1 MKKISILLTFVILSS
16 IVYAQSN
23 KRLKEF
29 SKEHS
34 VYIEELNT
42 FMLSGSASED
52 TKKMMKKLTKLWNG
66 STFSTDKKE
75 ILVDI
80 SNKMLKARKRSS
92 HFEALLSA
100 VLSFSSYTDF
110 NTQFSNWYSIVAY
123 LIDNEPTSRQLKF
136 FKYTNDLFTENVLF
150 KNRSLSWY
158 PSKMAFSFSL
168 TDSIPEINFRQPI
181 DLFCIARGDTLR
193 ISQTQGVFYPM
204 SGRWKGQ
211 NGMVD
216 WKKAGFNLTEV
227 YAELSDYSIA
237 FKTPNF
243 VADSVKFYNYNIFG
257 EKVIYGTLEDK
268 LINRNKSDEKV
279 SYPKF
284 DSYDKN
290 IILSDLIEDVDF
302 QGGYS
307 LYGNRFVSTGGNG
320 QLASLIFYRN
330 GAQFV
335 RVSTER
341 IAIVGKRVLGSNASV
356 KILFENDSIIHP
368 GLSLIYDQ
376 DERRLDL
383 ISDDE
388 GVSSSPYVNTF
399 HNLEMKFQKLEWKI
413 DDDTI
418 TFGTIAGNDN
428 QPAFFESSKYY
439 TARRF
444 DNLMGIDAKHPLLVI
459 KEFNE
464 KYGVK
469 NKFFINDF
477 KKISPYSDDQ
487 DIRFL
492 MNLARQG
499 FLIYDSNLGTVEVKD
514 NVERYILARS
524 EKVDH
529 DVISFISTKPENN
542 ANAILDLNTMN
553 LDVFGINKI
562 NLSEVRDVV
571 ALPSDKKIVVKENL
585 NFTMEGRLIA
595 GSGGRFRIKSDDI
608 TFNYEDF
615 RMYFKDATTEIW
627 IPNNHDKRDEKGELI
642 LEPLHSEITISNGE
656 LLVDTSIN
664 KSGIWK
670 EDYPQYPIIRSYD
683 RSKVYYD
690 QDEIF
695 AGVYARDRFYFDIDP
710 FEIDSLDS
718 YDRSSLSF
726 PGEMYTADIF
736 PSFRQELEVQKDNAL
751 GFDINIP
758 DGGYPL
764 YVDKGKFLGENSLSL
779 DKSGLRGSGTFEYLS
794 STTKSDDYIFFPDSM
809 NTHANTFEIARTSGE
824 LGVPQASGNVVYEHW
839 MPYEDVLNVR
849 KKTEDFVLYSAKA
862 SLDGQF
868 FLRPSGLSGSGKVA
882 LDESELVSKLY
893 YFNLE
898 EFNSDTAD
906 FVLHRSDDFE
916 AIAFESVNL
925 QTKINLTERTG
936 TFQSNG
942 TGSFVSFPEN
952 QYICYIDELKWYMD
966 KSLVELGVSDGGLGS
981 RFVSVHPEQ
990 DSLSFVS
997 RKASYSLKDY
1007 IIQAKEVDE
1016 IQVAD
1021 AAIYPADGEVTVE
1034 TGSIMRTFNN
1044 ASLLV
1049 NRDER
1054 YHELFDATIDVI
1066 GGKSYAGRASV
1077 NYKGRGVEEQLIRFD
1092 TLYVD
1097 STYQSIGLGEISP
1110 EREFKFNPQFSYKGS
1125 VRMEGSQKE
1134 FYYDGSFQ
1142 VQHECYLV
1150 NDGWVK
1156 FNDYVG
1162 VDEIKLPIGDNVLDE
1177 QGKNLY
1183 VGPIMSEDRIY
1194 PAFLSTLEQETDIV
1208 MMPINGYLSYNAS
1221 RSLFIVEDKKD
1232 SLSSRF
1238 TMTNEG
1244 CIMKGD
1250 GEFNL
1255 GLDLGR
1261 VDINTT
1267 GNFNFN
1273 AVENTFKTSCMLSL
1287 DFYMSSKAMD
1297 FMGNDLYNDPMADE
1311 LEMREDFYIPNFNRI
1326 LNDEDLAF
1334 EYEMYGQFEKLPSQL
1349 VKTLNFYEVTL
1360 EWDQENSSL
1369 MSKRMLGLGNIND
1382 FQINKLYKGRLE
1394 LNNDYSGDLF
1404 NVYLETDIGEWYFF
1418 NYSNDVLLSRSSIEE
1433 FNIEIMEVK
1442 TQQKKL
1448 PAGKGETPYQY
1459 DLSSETDVDNFKKRF
1474 FR

>member
-1 MKKISILLTFVILSS
+1 MKKLSILLSFVFLANLSFG
-16 IVYAQSN
+16 QSN

-29 SKEHS
+29 SKDHTI
-34 VYIEELNT
+34 YIEELNT

-52 TKKMMKKLTKLWNG
+52 TKKMMKMITKLWKG

-75 ILVDI
+75 ILVDV
-80 SNKMLKARKRSS
+80 SNKMMKARKRAS
-92 HFEALLSA
+92 HFEVLLSA
-100 VLSFSSYTDF
+100 VVSFTEYKDF
-110 NTQFSNWYSIVAY
+110 GTQFNNWSSIVMY
-123 LIDNEPTSRQLKF
+123 LIENEPTSRQLKF
-136 FKYTNDLFTENVLF
+136 YKYTNDLFSENVLF

-168 TDSIPEINFRQPI
+168 NDSIPELNFRQPI
-181 DLFCIARGDTLR
+181 DLFCVARGDTLR
-193 ISQTQGVFYPM
+193 ISQTQGVFFPM
-204 SGRWKGQ
+204 TGKWKGQ
-211 NGMVD
+211 GGLVD

-227 YAELSDYSIA
+227 YAELSDYNIA
-237 FKTPNF
+237 LKTPNF
-243 VADSVKFYNYNIFG
+243 KADSVKFYNYNIFG
-257 EKVIYGTLEDK
+257 EKVTFGKLEDK

-290 IILSDLIEDVDF
+290 IIFSDLIEDVDF

-330 GAQFV
+330 GSQFV

-356 KILFENDSIIHP
+356 KILFANDSIIHP

-388 GVSSSPYVNTF
+388 GVSSSPYVNTY

-413 DDDTI
+413 DDDKI
-418 TFGTIAGNDN
+418 TFGTIAGNNN

-439 TARRF
+439 TSARF
-444 DNLMGIDAKHPLLVI
+444 DNLMGIDAKHPLLTI
-459 KEFNE
+459 KEFN
-464 KYGVK
+464 KNYGVN
-469 NKFFINDF
+469 NKFFVEDF
-477 KKISPYSDDQ
+477 KRISPYSDDQ

-492 MNLARQG
+492 MNLAKQG
-499 FLIYDSNLGTVEVKD
+499 FLNYNSNLGTVYVKD
-514 NVERYILARS
+514 NVERYIMARS
-524 EKVDH
+524 EKIDH
-529 DVISFISTKPENN
+529 DVISLISSKPENN
-542 ANAILDLNTMN
+542 ANAILYLSTMN
-553 LDVFGINKI
+553 LDIFGINKI
-562 NLSEVRDVV
+562 NVSEVRDVV
-571 ALPSDKKIVVKENL
+571 ALPSNKKIVVQEGL
-585 NFTMEGRLIA
+585 NFSMEGRLIA

-615 RMYFKDATTEIW
+615 RMYFKDASTEIW
-627 IPNNHDKRDEKGELI
+627 IPNNQEKRNEKGELI
-642 LEPLHSEITISNGE
+642 LDALHSEITISNGE

-670 EDYPQYPIIRSYD
+670 EDHPQYPIIRSYD

-690 QDEIF
+690 QEDIF
-695 AGVYARDRFYFDIDP
+695 AGVYNRDRFYFDIDP

-718 YDRSSLSF
+718 YDRSSLSL
-726 PGEMYTADIF
+726 PGEIYTADIF
-736 PSFRQELEVQKDNAL
+736 PSFRQELRVQKDNAL
-751 GFDINIP
+751 GFEINIP
-758 DGGYPL
+758 EGGYPL
-764 YVDKGKFLGENSLSL
+764 YVDKGKFFAANSLSL
-779 DKSGLRGSGTFEYLS
+779 NKSGLRGSGTFEYLS
-794 STTKSDDYIFFPDSM
+794 STTQSKDYIFFPDSM
-809 NTHANTFEIARTSGE
+809 NTYATSFALAKTSGE
-824 LGVPQASGNVVYEHW
+824 LGVPQASGNDVYEHW
-839 MPYEDVLNVR
+839 LPYGDVLNVQ
-849 KKTEDFVLYSAKA
+849 KKTEDLVLYSAKA
-862 SLDGQF
+862 TLDGQF
-868 FLRPSGLSGSGKVA
+868 FLRPEGLSGGGKVA
-882 LDESELVSKLY
+882 LDESELVSNLY
-893 YFNLE
+893 YFNLDK
-898 EFNSDTAD
+898 FNSDTAD
-906 FVLHRSDDFE
+906 FVLHRSDDFD

-925 QTKINLTERTG
+925 RTEINLVERTG

-966 KSLVELGVSDGGLGS
+966 RSLVELGVSAGGSGS
-981 RFVSVHPEQ
+981 KFVSVHTEQ
-990 DSLSFVS
+990 DTLSFVS

-1007 IIQAKEVDE
+1007 IIQAEEVDE

-1021 AAIYPADGEVTVE
+1021 AAIYPADGAVTVE
-1034 TGSIMRTFNN
+1034 TGSIMRTLYN
-1044 ASLLV
+1044 ATLMV

-1054 YHELFDATIDVI
+1054 YHELFDATIDI
-1066 GGKSYAGRASV
+1066 QGGKSYSGRASV
-1077 NYKGRGVEEQLIRFD
+1077 NYKGRGIEEQIIQFD

-1097 STYQSIGLGEISP
+1097 SAFQSVAFGEISA

-1125 VRMEGSQKE
+1125 VKMEGSQKE
-1134 FYYDGSFQ
+1134 FLYDGSFQ

-1162 VDEIKLPIGDNVLDE
+1162 VDEIKLPIGDNVLDQE
-1177 QGKNLY
+1177 GKNLY

-1208 MMPINGYLSYNAS
+1208 MMPINGYLSYNAA
-1221 RSLFIVEDKKD
+1221 RSMFIVEDKED
-1232 SLSSRF
+1232 SLASRF
-1238 TMTNEG
+1238 TMSNEG
-1244 CIMKGD
+1244 CVMKGEGD
-1250 GEFNL
+1250 FNL

-1261 VDINTT
+1261 VDISTT

-1273 AVENTFKTSCMLSL
+1273 AVNNTFKTTCMLSL
-1287 DFYMSSKAMD
+1287 DFYMSKKSMD
-1297 FMGNDLYNDPMADE
+1297 FMGDDLYNDPMADE
-1311 LEMREDFYIPNFNRI
+1311 LEMSENFYIPNFNKI
-1326 LNDEDLAF
+1326 LGDEDLSF
-1334 EYEMYGQFEKLPSQL
+1334 EYEMYGQFEKLPNEL
-1349 VKTLNFYEVTL
+1349 KKTLYFYELNL

-1394 LNNDYSGDLF
+1394 LNNDFAGDLF
-1404 NVYLETDIGEWYFF
+1404 NIYLETDIGEWYFF

-1433 FNIEIMEVK
+1433 YNIEIMEVK

>member
-1 MKKISILLTFVILSS
+1 MKKLSILLSFVIIANLSFG
-16 IVYAQSN
+16 QSN

-29 SKEHS
+29 SKDHTT
-34 VYIEELNT
+34 YIEELNT

-52 TKKMMKKLTKLWNG
+52 TKKMMKTITKLWKG

-75 ILVDI
+75 ILVDV
-80 SNKMLKARKRSS
+80 SNKMLKARKRAS

-100 VLSFSSYTDF
+100 VVSFTEYKDF
-110 NTQFSNWYSIVAY
+110 GTQFNNWSSIVMH
-123 LIDNEPTSRQLKF
+123 LIENEPTSRQLKF
-136 FKYTNDLFTENVLF
+136 FKYTNDLFTENVIF

-168 TDSIPEINFRQPI
+168 NDSIPELNFRQPI
-181 DLFCIARGDTLR
+181 DLFCVARGDTLR

-204 SGRWKGQ
+204 TGKWKGQ
-211 NGMVD
+211 GGLVD

-227 YAELSDYSIA
+227 YAELSDYNIA
-237 FKTPNF
+237 LKTPNF
-243 VADSVKFYNYNIFG
+243 KADSVKFYNYNIFG
-257 EKVIYGTLEDK
+257 EKVTFGKLEDK

-330 GAQFV
+330 GSQFV

-356 KILFENDSIIHP
+356 KILFANDSIIHP

-388 GVSSSPYVNTF
+388 GVSSSPYVNTY

-413 DDDTI
+413 DDDKI
-418 TFGTIAGNDN
+418 TFGTIAGNNN

-439 TARRF
+439 TSTRF
-444 DNLMGIDAKHPLLVI
+444 DNLMGIDAKHPLLTI
-459 KEFNE
+459 KEFN
-464 KYGVK
+464 KNYGVN
-469 NKFFINDF
+469 NKFFVEDF
-477 KKISPYSDDQ
+477 KRISPYSDDQ

-492 MNLARQG
+492 MNLAKQG
-499 FLIYDSNLGTVEVKD
+499 FLNYNSNLGTVYVKD
-514 NVERYILARS
+514 NVERYIMARS
-524 EKVDH
+524 EKIDH
-529 DVISFISTKPENN
+529 DVISLISAKPENN
-542 ANAILDLNTMN
+542 ANAILDLSTMN
-553 LDVFGINKI
+553 LDIFGINKI
-562 NLSEVRDVV
+562 NVSEVRDVV
-571 ALPSDKKIVVKENL
+571 ALPSNQKIVVQEGL
-585 NFTMEGRLIA
+585 NFSMEGRLIA

-615 RMYFKDATTEIW
+615 RMYFKDASTEIW
-627 IPNNHDKRDEKGELI
+627 IPNNQEKRNEKGELI

-670 EDYPQYPIIRSYD
+670 EDHPQYPIIRSYD

-690 QDEIF
+690 QEDIF
-695 AGVYARDRFYFDIDP
+695 AGVYNRERFYFDIDP

-718 YDRSSLSF
+718 YDRSSLTF

-736 PSFRQELEVQKDNAL
+736 PSFRQELSVQKDNAL
-751 GFDINIP
+751 GFEISIP
-758 DGGYPL
+758 EGGHPL
-764 YVDKGKFLGENSLSL
+764 YVDKGKFLGANSLSL
-779 DKSGLRGSGTFEYLS
+779 NKSGLRGSGTFEYLS
-794 STTKSDDYIFFPDSM
+794 STTQSKDYIFFPDSM
-809 NTHANTFEIARTSGE
+809 NTHATSFALAKTSGE
-824 LGVPQASGNVVYEHW
+824 LGVPQASGNDVYEHW
-839 MPYEDVLNVR
+839 LPYEDVLNVK
-849 KKTEDFVLYSAKA
+849 KKTEDLVLYSAKA
-862 SLDGQF
+862 TLDGQF
-868 FLRPSGLSGSGKVA
+868 FLRPEGLTGGGKVA
-882 LDESELVSKLY
+882 LDESELVSNLY
-893 YFNLE
+893 YFNLD

-906 FVLHRSDDFE
+906 FVLHRSDDFD

-925 QTKINLTERTG
+925 RTEINLVERTG

-952 QYICYIDELKWYMD
+952 QYICYIDELKWFMD
-966 KSLVELGVSDGGLGS
+966 RSLIELGVSAGGSGS
-981 RFVSVHPEQ
+981 KFVSVHPEQ

-1007 IIQAKEVDE
+1007 IIQAEEVDE

-1021 AAIYPADGEVTVE
+1021 AAIYPADGAVTVE
-1034 TGSIMRTFNN
+1034 TGSIMRTLYN
-1044 ASLLV
+1044 ATLMV

-1054 YHELFDATIDVI
+1054 YHELFDATIDI
-1066 GGKSYAGRASV
+1066 QGGKSYSGRASV
-1077 NYKGRGVEEQLIRFD
+1077 NYKGRGIEEQIIQFD

-1097 STYQSIGLGEISP
+1097 STFQSVAFGEISA

-1125 VRMEGSQKE
+1125 VKMEGSQKE
-1134 FYYDGSFQ
+1134 FLYDGSFQ

-1177 QGKNLY
+1177 EGKNLY

-1208 MMPINGYLSYNAS
+1208 MMPINGYLSYNAA
-1221 RSLFIVEDKKD
+1221 RSMFIVEDKED
-1232 SLSSRF
+1232 SLASRF
-1238 TMTNEG
+1238 TMSNEG
-1244 CIMKGD
+1244 CVMKGEGD
-1250 GEFNL
+1250 FNL

-1261 VDINTT
+1261 VDISTT

-1273 AVENTFKTSCMLSL
+1273 AVNNTFKTTCMLSL
-1287 DFYMSSKAMD
+1287 DFYMSKKSMD
-1297 FMGNDLYNDPMADE
+1297 FMGDDLYNDPMADE
-1311 LEMREDFYIPNFNRI
+1311 LEMSENFYIPNFNRI
-1326 LNDEDLAF
+1326 LGDEDLSF
-1334 EYEMYGQFEKLPSQL
+1334 EYEMYGQFEKLPNEL
-1349 VKTLNFYEVTL
+1349 KKTLYFYEVNL

-1394 LNNDYSGDLF
+1394 LNNDFAGDLF
-1404 NVYLETDIGEWYFF
+1404 NIYLETDIGEWYFF

-1433 FNIEIMEVK
+1433 YNIEIMEVK